1 MSTSITTTR
10 PPVAVQVGDEPP
22 ARELGPVTRTDIVR
36 FAGAGG
42 DFNPLHHDPAF
53 ASKAGF
59 ADVIAMGQFQA
70 GLLAGWLT
78 DWCGVEHVRE
88 LEVRFRAPVQL
99 GTVLRLHGEVVELT
113 EEDGERLAR
122 LELQATAGDTAVV
135 RAAALVRRL

>member
-22 ARELGPVTRTDIVR
+22 AREFGPVTRSDIVR

-53 ASKAGF
+53 AAKAGF

-122 LELQATAGDTAVV
+122 LELRATAGDTAVV
-135 RAAALVRRL
+135 RAAALVRRR